1 MTSPPRTRYKRVLAL
16 LAAVSMLFAILA
28 TGPATAAIDT
38 DEFTLA
44 VLHNNDGESQLVNA
58 GGGLED
64 FGGIARFA
72 TQARLQR
79 AEARGDGYGSILLSS
94 GDNFLAGPELAAGVE
109 NGVPFYDTLALDY
122 LRYDAI
128 AIGNHDFD
136 FGPDFLAEFLS
147 GYRIPGRP
155 PYLSANLDFSA
166 EPALQAFADAGVI
179 RGSTIVGTAGEL
191 IGVVGFVTPNLR
203 FISSPRD
210 VVVDPD
216 IAAVAQAEIDKLTA
230 RGVDKIIVIS
240 HLQDIDEDIALAS
253 ELYGVDVMIA
263 GGGDELL
270 ANDGDLLVPGDD
282 LPFGAYPQIATGA
295 DGATIPIVTTAGDY
309 KYLGRL
315 DVTFDEAGHV
325 TGWDGGPI
333 RIAGGD
339 NPDAVADNPIMQRLV
354 VEPVSAY
361 LEALASN
368 VIATSEVALEGRRDP
383 GVRTE
388 ETNLGNLMA
397 DSMLATAR
405 ALGADFGVPEADVA
419 LQNGGGIRNNTLI
432 PAGDITELDTFDI
445 APFANFVSVIP
456 DIPREQ
462 FKEILENAYS
472 GIPNADGRFAQV
484 AGFTVEYSA
493 SGTAQVIDPDT
504 GDITTPGTRVQ
515 RVVLDDGTVI
525 VDGGAVVAG
534 DDIVVATIDFLARG
548 GDQYPFNGA
557 AFTSVGVS
565 YQQSLYDY
573 IVDDLGGLI
582 SAADYP
588 EGGEGRIV
596 QLP

>member
-1 MTSPPRTRYKRVLAL
+1 MTSRQRPGYRRVLVL
-16 LAAVSMLFAILA
+16 LAALSMLFAVFA
-28 TGPATAAIDT
+28 AGPATAGEDG
-38 DEFTLA
+38 DFTLT

-58 GGGLED
+58 GGGIED

-72 TQARLQR
+72 TQVQLQR
-79 AEARGDGYGSILLSS
+79 ADARQSGNGSILLSS
-94 GDNFLAGPELAAGVE
+94 GDNFLAGPELAAGVA

-122 LRYDAI
+122 IRYDAI

-147 GYRIPGRP
+147 GYRKPGRP

-166 EPALQAFADAGVI
+166 EPALQAYADAGVI
-179 RGSTIVGTAGEL
+179 RGSTIVGTLGER

-203 FISSPRD
+203 FISSPRN

-216 IAAVAQAEIDKLTA
+216 IVTVAQNEIDKLTA
-230 RGVDKIIVIS
+230 KGIDKIIVIS
-240 HLQDIDEDIALAS
+240 HLQDIDEDIALAA
-253 ELYGVDVMIA
+253 ELYDVDIMIA

-282 LPFGAYPQIATGA
+282 AVFGDYPQIGTGA
-295 DGATIPIVTTAGDY
+295 DGVTIPIVTTAGDY

-315 DVTFDEAGHV
+315 DVTFDDDGNV
-325 TGWDGGPI
+325 TGWNGGPI

-339 NPDAVADNPIMQRLV
+339 NPDAVPNNPIMQTLV
-354 VEPVSAY
+354 VEPVGAF
-361 LEALASN
+361 LDALASN

-405 ALGADFGVPEADVA
+405 ALAADFGVPEADVA

-432 PAGDITELDTFDI
+432 PAGDFTELDTFNI

-472 GIPNADGRFAQV
+472 GIPNADGRFAQI
-484 AGFTVEYSA
+484 AGFSVEYSA

-504 GDITTPGTRVQ
+504 GEITTPGTRVQ
-515 RVVLDDGTVI
+515 HVVLDDGTVV

-534 DDIVVATIDFLARG
+534 EDIVVATIDFLARG

-557 AFTSVGVS
+557 EFTSVGVS
-565 YQQSLYDY
+565 YQQSLFDY